1 MKKYEFVA
9 GDEIVIAPGRT
20 LKRIRALVAI
30 SLFGVSAG
38 DVGGYVE
45 KEENLSQVYGDA
57 RVYGDKLIF
66 WSTKV
71 GRDNSTLT
79 VFNGNNGLIV
89 TRGCFCG
96 SVDEFLSKSE
106 KEHDD
111 DTHIEYR
118 MLIEVAYSRIS
129 RGLKELEK

>member
-79 VFNGNNGLIV
+79 VFNGNNGLSLAGV
-89 TRGCFCG
+89 FAGQLMNSCLSQKKNTTTTRTLNTGCLLK
-96 SVDEFLSKSE
+96 SPTHEFLA
-106 KEHDD
+106 
-111 DTHIEYR
+111 
-118 MLIEVAYSRIS
+118 V
-129 RGLKELEK
+129 

>member
-38 DVGGYVE
+38 VVGGYVE

-57 RVYGDKLIF
+57 WVYGDALVSGDKLIF

-71 GRDNSTLT
+71 GRDN
-79 VFNGNNGLIV
+79 
-89 TRGCFCG
+89 
-96 SVDEFLSKSE
+96 
-106 KEHDD
+106 
-111 DTHIEYR
+111 
-118 MLIEVAYSRIS
+118 A
-129 RGLKELEK
+129 